1 MDDVGT
7 QVPCTDTGAGVTLIV
22 PTATRL
28 CPPGSAHAHRPLSRY
43 PRPAK
48 RILASHS
55 ASKSGD
61 LQRVLNTSRM
71 AIGYVIVPDALVLH
85 PFFVRCKIA
94 LRRAGDTLYEVC
106 GPRCARHGDR
116 PDRPRAA
123 GFTRI
128 CSRTQGP
135 RLLCRVPDDC
145 SERSCDGGRMLVVF
159 PPARR
164 GPLCAPLAGGHS
176 RADGRAVCCRAVR
189 RVTGRRGGASGAG
202 VAARSADNSRDG
214 LVLGAARRPS
224 LRVWWAQLCD
234 TPSASA
240 VTASRAVLIGIP
252 SSEVPGVTGGG
263 GPRFPDGVVTC
274 RSSFAH
280 RNPTRQSFNEK

>member
-61 LQRVLNTSRM
+61 LQRVLDASRI
-71 AIGYVIVPDALVLH
+71 AIGYVIVPVALVLH
-85 PFFVRCKIA
+85 LFSVRCKIA
-94 LRRAGDTLYEVC
+94 PRRAGDTLYKVYGQPRAC
-106 GPRCARHGDR
+106 QGSGPV
-116 PDRPRAA
+116 RPRAA
-123 GFTRI
+123 GLTRI
-128 CSRTQGP
+128 CSRTRGP
-135 RLLCRVPDDC
+135 RLP
-145 SERSCDGGRMLVVF
+145 VVF
-159 PPARR
+159 GDCCSRRSRGGGGLLLVLRTGAARAAS
-164 GPLCAPLAGGHS
+164 CADRTGDGCAV
-176 RADGRAVCCRAVR
+176 RARAVR
-189 RVTGRRGGASGAG
+189 RAADHRGGASGAE
-202 VAARSADNSRDG
+202 VAVRSAGSSRDG
-214 LVLGAARRPS
+214 LVLGADRGRSSAASR
-224 LRVWWAQLCD
+224 AQLRD

-252 SSEVPGVTGGG
+252 SSEVPGVTGGS

-274 RSSFAH
+274 H
-280 RNPTRQSFNEK
+280 RVSPTGIRHARVSMKNSL